1 MEIENK
7 FGVLY
12 SRRDNGESKKISKA
26 ITRKGTRNGKNK
38 PILVNS
44 TNIKAES
51 LQPKRKG
58 QFAST
63 RNSKQCKITENN
75 TENIDFDIEERK
87 IALKKRE
94 LQICVQEAAARKA
107 LAKAEANGAN

>member
-1 MEIENK
+1 METENK
-7 FGVLY
+7 FGVPY
-12 SRRDNGESKKISKA
+12 SRRDNGEVKKISKA

-38 PILVNS
+38 RILVDS
-44 TNIKAES
+44 TNIKTES
-51 LQPKRKG
+51 SQPKRKG

-87 IALKKRE
+87 IALKECE
-94 LQICVQEAAARKA
+94 L
-107 LAKAEANGAN
+107 